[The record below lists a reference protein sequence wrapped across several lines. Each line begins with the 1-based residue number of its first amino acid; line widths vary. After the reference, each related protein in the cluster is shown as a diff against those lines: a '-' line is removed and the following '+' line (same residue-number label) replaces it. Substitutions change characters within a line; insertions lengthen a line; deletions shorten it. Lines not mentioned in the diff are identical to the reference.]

1 MTIDIN
7 DSTKRQ
13 FVKDYKLPI
22 QVVQEPYFSYFLDL
36 YENEYKSRTRYQ
48 LLVETI
54 NHYGSLDAYLN
65 VFHEVRKNAIDFI
78 EAQPAYKE
86 LSKDKLEAFNIKDF
100 SRKNNLYNQNNANK
114 TFVSIDLVTA
124 NVQSFNLYDKSIL
137 GYSETYNDFISKFT
151 DSEYLKGS
159 KQIRQVIFGSLSP
172 KKQQIIQKFIMVKV
186 RNSLIKLG
194 LNPNDIQ
201 ASSPDELVF
210 ELDNLKNFSEF
221 LNDESLKDFKFHIEV
236 FTLENIRED
245 IPTFIKR
252 FKNKEGFEIKGGNNK
267 HMAEIFKYVKGI
279 EHNPYDLVF
288 FDEGRIAYYSEKLI

>member
-36 YENEYKSRTRYQ
+36 YEEDYKSRTRYQ
-48 LLVETI
+48 LLVDTI

-65 VFHEVRKNAIDFI
+65 AARKVRENAIDFI
-78 EAQPAYKE
+78 EDQPAYKE
-86 LSKDKLEAFNIKDF
+86 LSKDKLESFDINNF
-100 SRKNNLYNQNNANK
+100 SRKNNLYNQDNAGK

-124 NVQSFNLYDKSIL
+124 NLQSFNLYDKSIL
-137 GYSETYNDFISKFT
+137 GESETYNDFISKFT

-172 KKQQIIQKFIMVKV
+172 KKQQRIQKFIMVKV
-186 RNSLIKLG
+186 RNALVKLG

-210 ELDNLKNFSEF
+210 EYHQLENFLEF
-221 LNDESLKDFKFHIEV
+221 TNNEEIKDFKFHIEV

-252 FKNKEGFEIKGGNNK
+252 FKNKDGFEIKGGNNK
-267 HMAEIFKYVKGI
+267 HMAEIIKYVKGL
-279 EHNPYDLVF
+279 EHHPYDLVF
-288 FDEGRIAYYSEKLI
+288 FDEGRIAHYSEKLI